1 MIGAGAALAANSTS
15 SSLTADGRKRFF
27 DTSLHAWVVKLLP
40 GQFYVTQETDEVI
53 VTILGSCVAACIR
66 DPLAGIGGM
75 NHFMLPEGGARSWNG
90 ESESAR
96 FGNFA
101 MEKLIN
107 ELLKAGCSRAS
118 LEVKVFGG
126 ANVIQ
131 SRTAVG
137 TGNSDFVLDYLK
149 AEGLRCSVQ
158 DLGGYFPRRIHY
170 YPMTGRVV
178 RRFLNNSSAT
188 EVASD
193 ESAYARRLS
202 AERTAGDI
210 ELFDQ

>member
-1 MIGAGAALAANSTS
+1 MSPAGAALAEAPPP
-15 SSLTADGRKRFF
+15 AAGGDGKKRFF
-27 DTSLHAWVVKLLP
+27 DSSIGAWVVKLLP
-40 GQFYVTQETDEVI
+40 GEFYVTPQTDEVI

-66 DPLAGIGGM
+66 DPLAGLGGM
-75 NHFMLPEGGARSWNG
+75 NHFMLPQGGSRQWNG

-118 LEVKVFGG
+118 LEIKVFGG

-131 SRTAVG
+131 SRNAVG
-137 TGNSDFVLDYLK
+137 TGNSEFILRYLH
-149 AEGLRCSVQ
+149 AEGLRCAVQ
-158 DLGGYFPRRIHY
+158 DLGGHYPRRIHF
-170 YPMTGRVV
+170 YPMSGRVV

-188 EVASD
+188 SVVSE
-193 ESAYARRLS
+193 ENAYARQLS
-202 AERTAGDI
+202 SQATAGDI